1 MSSPFSSLQRFMIAF
16 GLASVMSL
24 SFFLTSMY
32 MTHTP
37 FREMGHGQ
45 VGVAIAIPLLCGI
58 VAAIKDEQ
66 FLERLANVLGNTH
79 L

>member
-16 GLASVMSL
+16 GLASVMTL

-32 MTHTP
+32 MTHSP
-37 FREMGHGQ
+37 LREMSHVQ
-45 VGVAIAIPLLCGI
+45 VGIAIALPLLCGI
-58 VAAIKDEQ
+58 LAAIKDEP
-66 FLERLANVLGNTH
+66 FLERLAHILGNTH